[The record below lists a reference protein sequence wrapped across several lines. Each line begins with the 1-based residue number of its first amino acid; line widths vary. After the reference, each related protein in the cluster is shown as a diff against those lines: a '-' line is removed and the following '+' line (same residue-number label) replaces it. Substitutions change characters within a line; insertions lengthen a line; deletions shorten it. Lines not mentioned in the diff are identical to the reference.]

1 MLPNQ
6 LEPPSELKKVQ
17 TSIPEAD
24 VVLVN
29 PAAPPGY
36 LNVPPVNATVRFGV
50 PSLVRTRVNEHTPV
64 GFVIAKVQLPPR
76 VAVNSVPAN
85 KLIVAAVVTVPRATV
100 VSTTF

>member
-6 LEPPSELKKVQ
+6 LEPPSVLKKDQ
-17 TSIPEAD
+17 ISIPEAA
-24 VVLVN
+24 VVLVK

-36 LNVPPVNATVRFGV
+36 LNVPPENATVRPGV
-50 PSLVRTRVNEHTPV
+50 PSLVRTRVNEHTPD
-64 GFVIAKVQLPPR
+64 GFVIVKVQLPPS
-76 VAVNSVPAN
+76 VAVNKVPSN